1 MAYQG
6 IVTAT
11 GSADSLYQ
19 GALKINSNFQ
29 ELYNAIG
36 DGSALTLTQNRS
48 INTGAGLTGGGDLSA
63 DRTLEVDATVV
74 RTSGTQTIGGSKT
87 FSSGVTINS
96 GGLTAN
102 SQTITAGIFSGSS
115 VSVTGNINA
124 GIFSGSSVS
133 VTGNINAGIFS
144 GSSANLTGIITSG
157 GVTINSGGLTATS
170 QTITAGIFS
179 GSSLNLTGNITS
191 GGVTINSGG
200 LTATSQ
206 TITAGTFSGSSVS
219 VTGNI
224 DANGVN
230 LGSVA
235 TGYYGDNT
243 NLALR
248 VPTGGGGLYIQS
260 PSPGETTWAL
270 FRSTRTDFN
279 NNIYAPGFIDSEDNN
294 WYVNPSGNSRIVEL
308 HINGSIPGQD
318 PAVFGSGGFGGRL
331 FSGGYDMAAA
341 GVPLRINRT
350 AGNGLAVSIK
360 KNGNNVGNIDITS
373 DDNVNFTSF
382 MGSHWS
388 CLENREKPD
397 ILVGTILETIDEL
410 VEWKI
415 IEFDYFDELLDDY
428 RKKRIPYNGNLEINS
443 EIEFTYDDQQYTGI
457 IKLEQQELENVYDVY
472 NEALNK
478 HVKVKVSDTI
488 GSSAVFGV
496 FISWDNNVD
505 MEREDEHKV
514 EPWKDLN
521 VGAIGNYFVRIAPDQ
536 VVNIGDLIESN
547 GDGCGR
553 VQSDDIIRSKTVCKV
568 TSTIKQRVYGDGSY
582 LVTAVL
588 YCG

>member
-144 GSSANLTGIITSG
+144 GSSANLTGI
-157 GVTINSGGLTATS
+157 
-170 QTITAGIFS
+170 
-179 GSSLNLTGNITS
+179 ITS

>member
-6 IVTAT
+6 ISTDT
-11 GSADSLYQ
+11 GSADSLFQ

-29 ELYNAIG
+29 ELYTTLG
-36 DGSALTLTQNRS
+36 DGSNITLTQNRL
-48 INTGAGLTGGGDLSA
+48 INTGAGLAGGGDLSV
-63 DRTLEVDATVV
+63 DRTLSVDSTVV
-74 RTSGTQTIGGSKT
+74 RTSGAQTIADSKT
-87 FSSGVTINS
+87 FSSGVTI
-96 GGLTAN
+96 T
-102 SQTITAGIFSGSS
+102 
-115 VSVTGNINA
+115 
-124 GIFSGSSVS
+124 
-133 VTGNINAGIFS
+133 
-144 GSSANLTGIITSG
+144 
-157 GVTINSGGLTATS
+157 SGGLTATS
-170 QTITAGIFS
+170 QTITAGS
-179 GSSLNLTGNITS
+179 
-191 GGVTINSGG
+191 
-200 LTATSQ
+200 
-206 TITAGTFSGSSVS
+206 FSGSSVS

-279 NNIYAPGFIDSEDNN
+279 NNIYAPQFIDSEDNN
-294 WYVNPSGNSRIVEL
+294 WYVNPNGSSRIVEL

-318 PAVFGSGGFGGRL
+318 PGLFGSGGFGGRL
-331 FSGGYDMAAA
+331 NSGGYDMATSDNI
-341 GVPLRINRT
+341 PLRVNRT
-350 AGNGLAVSIK
+350 SSNGIAISIR
-360 KNGNNVGNIDITS
+360 KNGNGVGSIEITS
-373 DDNVNFTSF
+373 DTNVNFNSF

-428 RKKRIPYNGNLEINS
+428 RKKKIPYNGNLEINS

-496 FISWDNNVD
+496 FVSWDNNVD

-514 EPWKDLN
+514 EPWKDLT

-568 TSTIKQRVYGDGSY
+568 TSTIKQRVYADGSY